1 MVNLTDIS
9 FCMTLLLHYYP
20 GDEIKKEEMGLE
32 CGTYGRQ
39 KYAFTVLVGK
49 PGGPN
54 HFEDLSVM

>member
-1 MVNLTDIS
+1 
-9 FCMTLLLHYYP
+9 MTLLLHYYP